1 MQDYFLKRLAP
12 ERELDVRIGW
22 LPNILTIETINDRKV
37 LTFKIE
43 YAIITLQTSNDRKEN
58 L

>member
-1 MQDYFLKRLAP
+1 MKRLAP
-12 ERELDVRIGW
+12 ERELDVRVSW
-22 LPNILTIETINDRKV
+22 LPNILTIETNNDRKV

-43 YAIITLQTSNDRKEN
+43 YAIIALQTSNDRKES

>member
-1 MQDYFLKRLAP
+1 MQDHFLKRLVS
-12 ERELDVRIGW
+12 ERELEVRIGW

-43 YAIITLQTSNDRKEN
+43 YAIITLQTSNDRKES

>member
-1 MQDYFLKRLAP
+1 MQDHFLKRLAL
-12 ERELDVRIGW
+12 ERELEVRIGW

-43 YAIITLQTSNDRKEN
+43 YAIIALQTSNDRKEY

>member
-1 MQDYFLKRLAP
+1 LKRLAP
-12 ERELDVRIGW
+12 ERELDVRVSW
-22 LPNILTIETINDRKV
+22 LPNILTIETNNDRKV

-43 YAIITLQTSNDRKEN
+43 CAIITLQTSNDRKES

>member
-1 MQDYFLKRLAP
+1 MQDHFLKRLAP
-12 ERELDVRIGW
+12 ERELDVRVSW
-22 LPNILTIETINDRKV
+22 LPNILTIETNNDRKV

-43 YAIITLQTSNDRKEN
+43 CAIITLQTSNDRKES